1 MWSARSVIK
10 NIAGVAAFTGV
21 FLLARYQA
29 TGEFI
34 EFGGEP
40 FSVTMERDAARI
52 NATLPEMVSEG
63 VRLDRA
69 AAGPGNAFN
78 YIYTIVDDGDAKK
91 ISSDQREFDKLKAQ
105 LRERVCT
112 VMPAYR
118 DNETIVT
125 YSLRDAAGGIVADI
139 SINPKDC

>member
-1 MWSARSVIK
+1 MWNARSVIK

-21 FLLARYQA
+21 FLLARYYA
-29 TGEFI
+29 TGDFI

-40 FSVTMERDAARI
+40 FSATMERDAARI

-63 VRLDRA
+63 VRLDKA

-78 YIYTIVDDGDAKK
+78 YIYTVVDDGDARK
-91 ISSDQREFDKLKAQ
+91 IAGDKRELDKLKAQ

-118 DNETIVT
+118 ENETIVT
-125 YSLRDAAGGIVADI
+125 YSLRDNAGGPVAEI